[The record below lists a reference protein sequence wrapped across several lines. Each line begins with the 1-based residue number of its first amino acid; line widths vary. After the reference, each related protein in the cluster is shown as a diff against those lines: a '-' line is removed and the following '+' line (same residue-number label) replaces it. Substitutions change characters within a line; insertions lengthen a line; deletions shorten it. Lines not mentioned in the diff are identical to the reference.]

1 MNRMSDEPCSR
12 KLLLLIEDKPA
23 IATRLGERLAK
34 QADYQMIVASD
45 CLTALKFL
53 SSCTPD
59 LMLVHAACCFS
70 STWRRPWLLLR
81 FGFGVVL
88 SSRARQGFPVQ

>member
-1 MNRMSDEPCSR
+1 MNRVSDEPCSR
-12 KLLLLIEDKPA
+12 KLLLLIEDKSA
-23 IATRLGERLAK
+23 IATRPDERLAK

-53 SSCTPD
+53 RSCTPD
-59 LMLVHAACCFS
+59 LMLVPAACCVS
-70 STWRRPWLLLR
+70 STWRRPLLLLR

-88 SSRARQGFPVQ
+88 SSRAGRGFPVQ